1 MCLKVNAVCFYNS
14 TPFPL
19 CLDTTKSTRYNE
31 NDNENNDDDADYGK
45 DGNNDNDDLYIWELS
60 VCVSVTFFLIFFS
73 SHLPPPLLG
82 KLFWQVNFFS

>member
-45 DGNNDNDDLYIWELS
+45 DGNNDNDDDYNNGG
-60 VCVSVTFFLIFFS
+60 
-73 SHLPPPLLG
+73 HLERRPKDRSTRGASLWKS
-82 KLFWQVNFFS
+82 KLQ